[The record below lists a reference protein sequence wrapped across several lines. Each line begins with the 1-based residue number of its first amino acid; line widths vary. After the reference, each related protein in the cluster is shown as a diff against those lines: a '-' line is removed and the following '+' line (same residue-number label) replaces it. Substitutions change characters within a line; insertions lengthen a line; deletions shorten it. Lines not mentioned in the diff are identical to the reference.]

1 MLPVFF
7 RVQTRCVTPTR
18 RLFHTKFSLDDC
30 SREHLLFTDMS
41 STAIEMDSIK
51 NSSSVQTATSFE
63 HQIEEAE
70 DVATTEATKGGT
82 KDDDYDMR
90 RMGKLQELR
99 VSVETF
105 EYRPA
110 YLQTIA

>member
-1 MLPVFF
+1 
-7 RVQTRCVTPTR
+7 
-18 RLFHTKFSLDDC
+18 
-30 SREHLLFTDMS
+30 MS

-51 NSSSVQTATSFE
+51 NSSSVQTASSFE

-70 DVATTEATKGGT
+70 DAATVEATKGGT

-99 VSVETF
+99 VSVELF
-105 EYRPA
+105 A
-110 YLQTIA
+110 

>member
-7 RVQTRCVTPTR
+7 RKQTGCVTPTR
-18 RLFHTKFSLDDC
+18 RLSSPTFPLANY
-30 SREHLLFTDMS
+30 SREHLLSTDMS

-51 NSSSVQTATSFE
+51 NSSSVQTASSFD
-63 HQIEEAE
+63 HRIEDAE
-70 DVATTEATKGGT
+70 DVATVEATKGGT

-99 VSVETF
+99 VSV
-105 EYRPA
+105 
-110 YLQTIA
+110 LVILL

>member
-1 MLPVFF
+1 
-7 RVQTRCVTPTR
+7 
-18 RLFHTKFSLDDC
+18 LFHTTFSLDDC
-30 SREHLLFTDMS
+30 SREHLLSTDMS

-51 NSSSVQTATSFE
+51 NSSSVQTASSFE

-70 DVATTEATKGGT
+70 DAATAEATKGGT

>member
-1 MLPVFF
+1 
-7 RVQTRCVTPTR
+7 
-18 RLFHTKFSLDDC
+18 
-30 SREHLLFTDMS
+30 MS

-51 NSSSVQTATSFE
+51 NSSSVQTASSFE

-70 DVATTEATKGGT
+70 DAATVEATKGGT

-99 VSVETF
+99 VSVEPF
-105 EYRPA
+105 ENRLA
-110 YLQTIA
+110 YSPPIA

>member
-1 MLPVFF
+1 MFPVFF

-18 RLFHTKFSLDDC
+18 RSSHTTFSLND
-30 SREHLLFTDMS
+30 LLSADMS

-51 NSSSVQTATSFE
+51 NSSSVQTASSFE

-70 DVATTEATKGGT
+70 DAATTEATKGGT

-90 RMGKLQELR
+90 RMGKMQELR
-99 VSVETF
+99 VSVELF
-105 EYRPA
+105 ED
-110 YLQTIA
+110 

>member
-1 MLPVFF
+1 
-7 RVQTRCVTPTR
+7 
-18 RLFHTKFSLDDC
+18 
-30 SREHLLFTDMS
+30 MS

-51 NSSSVQTATSFE
+51 NSSSVQTASSFE

-70 DVATTEATKGGT
+70 DAATVEATKGGT

-99 VSVETF
+99 VSVELF
-105 EYRPA
+105 EHRPA
-110 YLQTIA
+110 YSQIAA